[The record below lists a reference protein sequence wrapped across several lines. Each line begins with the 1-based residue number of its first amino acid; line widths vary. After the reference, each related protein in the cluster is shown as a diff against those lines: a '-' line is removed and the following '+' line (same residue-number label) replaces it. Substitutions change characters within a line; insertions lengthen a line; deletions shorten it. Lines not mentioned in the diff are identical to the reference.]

1 MLDALAVAFH
11 DPFVYD
17 LVTLSVRSYWVLCTA
32 AALVALLP
40 PRTGL
45 NWFRYVTPS
54 FLPSALFRSSAPRA
68 TCMPHLTRISHA
80 SHTHLTRISHA
91 SHTHL
96 AWTAPLS

>member
-54 FLPSALFRSSAPRA
+54 FLPSALCPLPSSVPRRLEPRA
-68 TCMPHLTRISHA
+68 WP
-80 SHTHLTRISHA
+80 HLTRISHA

>member
-17 LVTLSVRSYWVLCTA
+17 LVTLSVRSYWVLCTG

-54 FLPSALFRSSAPRA
+54 FLPSALCPLPSALFRSSAPRA
-68 TCMPHLTRISHA
+68 TCMAA